1 MLECKILLLAIGNDI
16 LKSRKNSSDIV
27 SRAQQ
32 LRGLIDTL
40 ADKVVEAK
48 ALIKLR
54 RQENRRQLA
63 FAEVDNK

>member
-1 MLECKILLLAIGNDI
+1 MLECEILLLAIGNEI
-16 LKSRKNSSDIV
+16 PKIRKNSPDIV
-27 SRAQQ
+27 ARAQ